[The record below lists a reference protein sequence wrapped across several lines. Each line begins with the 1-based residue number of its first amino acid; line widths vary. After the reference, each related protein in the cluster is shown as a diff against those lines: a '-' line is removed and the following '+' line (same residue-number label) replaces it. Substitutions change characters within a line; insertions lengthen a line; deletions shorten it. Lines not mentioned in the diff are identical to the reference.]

1 LRYRLEREVWWRVA
15 VDSKFDSSWDGW
27 CSIEPSGMFGWVMDE
42 YYKGLREF
50 SCHTRFEVGD
60 GFKIRFWHNQWC
72 RNVANEAFSN
82 LFGIVCAK
90 DVFVVAHLE
99 FCGSSNWWN
108 VSFARAAHD

>member
-1 LRYRLEREVWWRVA
+1 

-82 LFGIVCAK
+82 
-90 DVFVVAHLE
+90 
-99 FCGSSNWWN
+99 CGSSNWWN